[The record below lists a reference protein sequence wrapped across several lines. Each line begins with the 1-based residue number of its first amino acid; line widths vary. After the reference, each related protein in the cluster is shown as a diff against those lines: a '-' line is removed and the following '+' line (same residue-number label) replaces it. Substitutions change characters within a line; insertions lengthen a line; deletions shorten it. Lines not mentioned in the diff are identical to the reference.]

1 MFLNIY
7 HVKNWFCK
15 RLKATFLQKYIVQFF
30 HQIWVH
36 NLLLE
41 DFSKNSSRFS
51 WYFKTTHLNFSIKGS
66 TESSRVAEGYWK
78 ENYSILLLSS
88 GSSSSP
94 NCKKRYFETSRYS
107 NSWFLKTIGLIF
119 PSRLQSSVF
128 YWWGNTR
135 LSIFFSD
142 GIQLLG
148 KCQKALNIDI
158 SQQLNSHFFNTTCR
172 GFNQQLS
179 TGGGLFKKSWTL
191 GERIEGESSR
201 DTNTTKLNRIFF
213 LSPFDSKSLV
223 EHSKLS
229 VVWLIFLNAAEELL
243 QKSKL
248 SLKNV
253 WLRSDNFLVVLFA
266 WESS

>member
-51 WYFKTTHLNFSIKGS
+51 WYFKTTHLNFFIKGS
-66 TESSRVAEGYWK
+66 TESSRVAEVYWK
-78 ENYSILLLSS
+78 ENYSILLFSS
-88 GSSSSP
+88 GSSSRP
-94 NCKKRYFETSRYS
+94 NCKKWYFETSRYS

-135 LSIFFSD
+135 LLIFFSD

-158 SQQLNSHFFNTTCR
+158 SRQLNSHFFNTTC
-172 GFNQQLS
+172 FELPAEVSINNFL
-179 TGGGLFKKSWTL
+179 L
-191 GERIEGESSR
+191 GEDFSR
-201 DTNTTKLNRIFF
+201 
-213 LSPFDSKSLV
+213 S
-223 EHSKLS
+223 H
-229 VVWLIFLNAAEELL
+229 ELL
-243 QKSKL
+243 ASVSKA
-248 SLKNV
+248 NRHETPT
-253 WLRSDNFLVVLFA
+253 LRNWIEVFSFPRLTR
-266 WESS
+266 SH